1 MPEARPLDPFR
12 SERLVYRAVN
22 DQPQD
27 IAFIHSIQR
36 DAEAQSGSS
45 YALLRPES
53 IKASTEFKDRIEK
66 CLLGAL
72 ICLPV
77 TGLAEKDSET
87 LPIGIICLKATP
99 LSHAHHRNSDISIDI
114 AKEYRGQG
122 YGGEAIRWALWYGF
136 QMAGLHRISI
146 ETFSFNEGAM
156 KLYERLGFT
165 CEGKHREAM
174 WFNGR
179 WHDDVVYGMLE
190 DEWREE
196 QRKAG
201 NDV

>member
-1 MPEARPLDPFR
+1 MPETRPFDPFH
-12 SERLVYRAVN
+12 SERLIYRAVN
-22 DQPQD
+22 DEPAD

-45 YALLRPES
+45 YSLLKPES
-53 IKASTEFKDRIEK
+53 IKASTEFKSHIEK

-72 ICLPV
+72 ICLPA
-77 TGLAEKDSET
+77 TRLAEKDKET
-87 LPIGIICLKATP
+87 LPIGIVCLKASP
-99 LSHAHHRNSDISIDI
+99 PSHAHHRSSDISIDI

-146 ETFSFNEGAM
+146 GTFSFNTGAM
-156 KLYERLGFT
+156 RLYERLGFVN
-165 CEGKHREAM
+165 EGRHRESM
-174 WFNGR
+174 WFNGG
-179 WHDDVVYGMLE
+179 WHDHVVYSMLE
-190 DEWREE
+190 DEWLED

-201 NDV
+201 KEV